1 MSVSFD
7 IKFIRREQKLRR
19 DGEAYRASPTC
30 LCLSLINLI
39 SNYTYMVFYLSCIIS
54 RCNGG
59 KQTQFFF
66 KLADVGNV
74 LWHKSVTSFNHRTL
88 TLHP

>member
-7 IKFIRREQKLRR
+7 NKFIRREQKLRR
-19 DGEAYRASPTC
+19 NCDACRASPTC
-30 LCLSLINLI
+30 FCLSLINLI

-59 KQTQFFF
+59 KQTQFFL

-74 LWHKSVTSFNHRTL
+74 LWRKSVHRRRKV
-88 TLHP
+88 